1 MNKSSVGVFVSAC
14 LAGSLGLA
22 LPANA
27 DNVSARAATTG
38 CSIMGL
44 SVKSLRPYFG
54 STVVVEAVGGDE
66 CGITGDLSVT
76 VYLYPAN
83 NRAIW
88 MKSYGGAFL
97 HAKRL
102 GGLGAGASH
111 AGGSGAY
118 WLNLTSGTHFVAI
131 DAQSI
136 PSTGKLIALA
146 HIIYRA
152 LA

>member
-1 MNKSSVGVFVSAC
+1 MKQSSVAVFVAAC

-27 DNVSARAATTG
+27 ENVSARVAKTS

-44 SVKSLRPYFG
+44 SVTSLRPYFG
-54 STVVVEAVGGDE
+54 KTVAVEAASGDE

-83 NRAIW
+83 NRTIW
-88 MKSYGGAFL
+88 MKAYGGAFL

-102 GGLGAGASH
+102 GGLGAGASY
-111 AGGSGAY
+111 AGSSGAY